1 MRDLL
6 KLFVIWPQMRWRF
19 VGGGKLLGWQFLA
32 WFD

>member
-19 VGGGKLLGWQFLA
+19 VGGGKLLG
-32 WFD
+32 